1 MKKIIALILACLMLF
16 SVVMVFTSCDEEPVD
31 NDKDKEKE
39 EEEEEEDEFPV
50 TPANVFEKIDAKFG
64 FSDKVSYVLT
74 KAEDTDEMIMMQYG
88 IVDMEAADHLED
100 YVITM
105 PGDYCNTFAMF
116 VFDEEL
122 SDEALAELKDTVKFN
137 YTEARASAL
146 QMYMPEEYAKMSWAC
161 ENEDLTWKVY
171 GNVVVFV
178 VTGDA
183 EATDVFAEVEKLVK

>member
-39 EEEEEEDEFPV
+39 EEFPV

-137 YTEARASAL
+137 YTEGRASAL

>member
-31 NDKDKEKE
+31 KNE
-39 EEEEEEDEFPV
+39 EEEEEEPEEFPA
-50 TPANVFEKIDAKFG
+50 TPANVFDKIDAKFN
-64 FSDKVSYVLT
+64 FSEKTSYVLT
-74 KAEDTDEMIMMQYG
+74 KEEDIDEMIMMQYG
-88 IVDMEAADHLED
+88 IVDMEAADRLQD

-116 VFDEEL
+116 VFDGKL
-122 SDEALAELKDTVKFN
+122 SDEALAELKETVKYN

-146 QMYMPEEYAKMSWAC
+146 QMYMPEEYEKMAWAC

-171 GNVVVFV
+171 DEVVVFAI
-178 VTGDA
+178 TGDA